1 MRFKSS
7 KRNGFQIFAVSGVN
21 TISFAV
27 VADAAARNDLL
38 GFSVEREDR
47 TEGERYFMPG
57 FKVFPSVIPVPGAS
71 THVSTFEH
79 PVQSMVW
86 DDFTAKP
93 EHDYVY
99 YFHPVR
105 GVPRNLRRSPA
116 VPIRVMTEPLFSTLE
131 HDVYFNRGAAG
142 SQAYT
147 RRFGNKRLKDLS
159 DEKRTEALAWLS
171 RDLDEAILAFINQAA
186 PGDALRCCFYEF
198 RYRPV
203 ADALKAAVD
212 RGVDVKVIV
221 DAKVNAFTDKKG
233 VFHESFPREENIR
246 MLEAAGITDQQYILR
261 EARPNAIQHNK
272 FMVLLKG
279 KKRKPKEMWTGST
292 NISEGGI
299 HGQTNVGH
307 WVRNSTTAAGYL
319 EYWKLLADNP
329 GGAKGDSPTETR
341 RKNEELRAAV
351 EKLHA
356 VPTTVAEIPVGI
368 TPVFSPRAGLDVLN
382 LYIRMVDS
390 ASVYSAVTLA
400 FGINEAFKNQLVDNT
415 ADDQIVF
422 MLLEKKDEPTAR
434 NAATFVRI
442 NAANNVYKA
451 WGSYLKSPV
460 YQWVKETNAELL
472 GLNHHVSYVHSK
484 FLLMDPLCAD
494 PIVVT
499 GSANFSDASTNN
511 NDENMI
517 IIRGDRR
524 VADIYFTEFNRLFNH
539 YYFRSVVE
547 ETTARHHNDTDGS
560 LFLKERADDWLVKYK
575 PGTLRQKRV
584 DLFARMEGA
593 VTLKT

>member
-1 MRFKSS
+1 MRFKSK
-7 KRNGFQIFAVSGVN
+7 KRDGFQIFAVSGIN

-27 VADAAARNDLL
+27 VADAAARAGLL
-38 GFSVEREDR
+38 GFSVEREDK
-47 TEGERYFMPG
+47 TEGERYFMQG
-57 FKVFPSVIPVPGAS
+57 FKVFPSLVPHPDADTHAS
-71 THVSTFEH
+71 TYEH

-105 GVPRNLRRSPA
+105 GVPRNLLRARA
-116 VPIRVMTEPLFSTLE
+116 VPIRVTTEPLFSRLE
-131 HDVYFNRGAAG
+131 HDVFFNRGAAG
-142 SQAYT
+142 SQAYS
-147 RRFGNKRLKDLS
+147 RRFGNRPLKDLS
-159 DEKRTEALAWLS
+159 DEKRAEALAWLS
-171 RDLDEAILAFINQAA
+171 RDLDEAILAFIGNARR
-186 PGDALRCCFYEF
+186 GDALRCCFYEF

-203 ADALKAAVD
+203 ADALKAAID
-212 RGVDVKVIV
+212 RGVDVHVIV
-221 DAKVNAFTDKKG
+221 DAKVNESTDKKG
-233 VFHESFPREENIR
+233 MFHESFPREDNLR
-246 MLEAAGITDQQYILR
+246 MLSDAGIAEENYTLR
-261 EARPNAIQHNK
+261 ESRPNDIQHNK
-272 FMVLLKG
+272 FIVLLKG
-279 KKRKPKEMWTGST
+279 KKRGPAEVWTGST

-307 WVRNSTTAAGYL
+307 WVRNKGTAAKYL
-319 EYWKLLADNP
+319 EYWKLLAGDP
-329 GGAKGDSPTETR
+329 GAVKGDSPTETR
-341 RKNEELRAAV
+341 RKNDELRRAV
-351 EKLHA
+351 EGLHA
-356 VPTTVAEIPVGI
+356 VPTAVAEIPAGV
-368 TPVFSPRAGLDVLN
+368 TPVFSPRTGLDVLN
-382 LYIRMVDS
+382 LYINMVD
-390 ASVYSAVTLA
+390 AATVYSAVTLA
-400 FGINEAFKNQLVDNT
+400 FGINKAFKNQLVDNT
-415 ADDQIVF
+415 ADDQLVF
-422 MLLEKKDEPTAR
+422 MLLEKKDEPTAK

-484 FLLMDPLCAD
+484 FLLMDPLGAD

-499 GSANFSDASTNN
+499 GSANFSDASTND

-547 ETTARHHNDTDGS
+547 ETSARGRGDSAGG
-560 LFLKERADDWLVKYK
+560 LFLKELADEWLVKYR

-584 DLFARMEGA
+584 DLFAMMQGA
-593 VTLKT
+593 TTLEV